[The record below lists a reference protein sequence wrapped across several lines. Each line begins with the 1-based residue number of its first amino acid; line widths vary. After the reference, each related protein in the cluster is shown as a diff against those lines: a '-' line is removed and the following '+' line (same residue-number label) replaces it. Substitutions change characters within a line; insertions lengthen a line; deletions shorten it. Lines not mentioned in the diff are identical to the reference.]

1 MHDYEDRS
9 FIYILTATYMGQEYF
24 LYVGKTKAQYSR
36 CLMHSKRFAYDHVY
50 LFECEPEHLSSSET
64 AVITELRPIY
74 NRMKNPQAEKY
85 RLLLDIDY
93 NAVQNADQINRHLK
107 LYAEYEKK
115 GLFGFSLPRQVYSAL
130 EEEALIHGY
139 TCSELLQEIL
149 EKELG
154 AKVCKKLHC
163 NDSPLMETNLLTT
176 KQYAQKHGRSREQV
190 KSYLLQQNR
199 ILGTARIGRDWV
211 IPIDAKFP
219 QDMRSAAG
227 RTT

>member
-1 MHDYEDRS
+1 
-9 FIYILTATYMGQEYF
+9 
-24 LYVGKTKAQYSR
+24 
-36 CLMHSKRFAYDHVY
+36 MHSKRFAYDHVY

-64 AVITELRPIY
+64 AVITELCPIY

-85 RLLLDIDY
+85 RSLLDIDY

-149 EKELG
+149 EKEIVNLYLG
-154 AKVCKKLHC
+154 KEVINIERTLEQRANIIFWLQVLHF
-163 NDSPLMETNLLTT
+163 NEEKYRPFLINALI
-176 KQYAQKHGRSREQV
+176 V
-190 KSYLLQQNR
+190 N
-199 ILGTARIGRDWV
+199 TAPR
-211 IPIDAKFP
+211 K
-219 QDMRSAAG
+219 
-227 RTT
+227 